1 MVGNLFASASLEK
14 SDPRALSNASTSVDP
29 LSATGASEEAG
40 EVDVDVELVRDRKE
54 SVVNGVLGM
63 VIL

>member
-1 MVGNLFASASLEK
+1 
-14 SDPRALSNASTSVDP
+14 VDP

-40 EVDVDVELVRDRKE
+40 EVDVELVKGRKE